1 MIRPHPLKASQ
12 KTCRHYLTERSRKI
26 HLSVMTPRGIWQTSS
41 WRCSTG
47 KPFLQ
52 VHYISQKWR
61 ARRRKQV
68 KKVNLPVKVASSGVD
83 LATTSQ
89 SEADQARGREIR
101 QREERL
107 GRLRRDYERQID
119 NCGEGD
125 RRACDQAR
133 LTYAEMQVLLPS
145 IPAEPD

>member
-1 MIRPHPLKASQ
+1 M
-12 KTCRHYLTERSRKI
+12 RHALRLIVIGSAA
-26 HLSVMTPRGIWQTSS
+26 
-41 WRCSTG
+41 
-47 KPFLQ
+47 FALQ
-52 VHYISQKWR
+52 GCL
-61 ARRRKQV
+61 ARTAV
-68 KKVNLPVKVASSGVD
+68 SAVTLPVKVASRGVD

-119 NCGEGD
+119 KCGEGD
-125 RRACDQAR
+125 RRACDKAR

-145 IPAEPD
+145 IPAEPEGN